1 VVALLAAALSVAWY
15 SSAKKRLATQRNQ
28 YGEIVALKDQF
39 LSLRREVKLVEG
51 RKHLANVKGIVE
63 AVDQVFNPLG
73 LKEKVQSVKPLT
85 TKDKNEE
92 KAEVEVKGVDLNEMV
107 NILYNIE
114 NAPMLLVTRK
124 MSLKTSFENPNQ
136 LNMTLTLSL
145 VLPEQK

>member
-1 VVALLAAALSVAWY
+1 M
-15 SSAKKRLATQRNQ
+15 
-28 YGEIVALKDQF
+28 ALKDEF
-39 LSLRREVKLVEG
+39 LSLRRKVKLVEG

-92 KAEVEVKGVDLNEMV
+92 KAEVEIKGVDLNEMV
-107 NILYNIE
+107 NILYNVE
-114 NAPMLLVTRK
+114 NSPMLLVIRK
-124 MSLKTSFENPNQ
+124 MSLKASFENPDK